1 MNNIGNLEEVMTKQ
15 RGFSLIELIIV
26 VVILSLL
33 AVTALPRFLN
43 VTEQAED
50 AAVEGVAGGFAAAVG
65 LVRAQWEIEGRP
77 TGNDAYITMDSTK
90 VSVNEFGFPTITSG
104 GNNLL
109 PSQMTAQACQTV
121 FNDII
126 QSPVRSVITNQDA
139 RNVRYYIGVSNST
152 GSTDNG
158 DVFRLCTYH
167 LVATLKLNENTGVP
181 IGTVNLTSGNSFSY
195 NAATGQIQ
203 VYSNNI

>member
-1 MNNIGNLEEVMTKQ
+1 MAKQ

-26 VVILSLL
+26 IVILSLL

-43 VTEQAED
+43 VSEQAED

-77 TGNDAYITMDSTK
+77 KGTDAFITMGSTQ
-90 VSVNEFGFPTITSG
+90 VSVNEFGFPTASNG
-104 GNNLL
+104 GTNLGAA
-109 PSQMTAQACQTV
+109 QMTPSACQEV

-126 QSPVRSVITNQDA
+126 QSPVRSVITNQSA
-139 RNVRYYIGVSNST
+139 SNVRYYIGVDSQSGT
-152 GSTDNG
+152 TDSG
-158 DVFRLCTYH
+158 DAFLLCTYH
-167 LVATLKLNENTGVP
+167 LVATLNLDKVSGLPTGNVDL
-181 IGTVNLTSGNSFSY
+181 TVGNSFSY

-203 VYSNNI
+203 VYSNNS